1 MRKGRKLSLLIITI
15 YLMFLYAPIYILFTM
30 AFKKRIDIVSPQF
43 VWIFMPTLDNFKWIF
58 SLQQITEGIKNS
70 LIVAAGSTVLSLATG
85 SLAAYA
91 LSRFKFSGREALR
104 NWTLTVR
111 LLPPIAVVLP
121 MYIIW
126 QKLHLYDTYLSLII
140 TYMAVTLPLV
150 IWLLVGFI
158 SQIPRE
164 IEEAARIDGCGHFKT
179 FIYVVI
185 PSATPGIVVASIL
198 AFIFVWNDLF
208 FAFVLSST
216 RNTFPVVINAMATTG
231 LEVRWGE
238 MAAMGTL
245 STLPALL
252 FTLFAR
258 NLLMKGFQGLYTGMK

>member
-1 MRKGRKLSLLIITI
+1 
-15 YLMFLYAPIYILFTM
+15 
-30 AFKKRIDIVSPQF
+30 
-43 VWIFMPTLDNFKWIF
+43 
-58 SLQQITEGIKNS
+58 
-70 LIVAAGSTVLSLATG
+70 
-85 SLAAYA
+85 
-91 LSRFKFSGREALR
+91 
-104 NWTLTVR
+104 
-111 LLPPIAVVLP
+111 
-121 MYIIW
+121 
-126 QKLHLYDTYLSLII
+126 
-140 TYMAVTLPLV
+140 MAVTLPLV

>member
-1 MRKGRKLSLLIITI
+1 
-15 YLMFLYAPIYILFTM
+15 M
-30 AFKKRIDIVSPQF
+30 AFKKRIDIVSTKYVWFF
-43 VWIFMPTLDNFKWIF
+43 VPTLDNFKWVF
-58 SLQQITEGIKNS
+58 SLQQVSEGIKNS
-70 LIVAAGSTVLSLATG
+70 LIVATGSTVLSIVLG

-91 LSRFKFSGREALR
+91 LSRFEFSGRQSLR

-111 LLPPIAVVLP
+111 LLPPVAVILP

-126 QKLHLYDTYLSLII
+126 QKLGLYDTHLSLII

-164 IEEAARIDGCGHFKT
+164 LEGAARLDGCNYFKS
-179 FIYVVI
+179 FLYVI
-185 PSATPGIVVASIL
+185 LPLSIPGIVVAFIL

-208 FAFVLSST
+208 FAFVLSSI

-238 MAAMGTL
+238 MAAMATL
-245 STLPALL
+245 SAIPALL
-252 FTLFAR
+252 FTLLAR
-258 NLLMKGFQGLYTGMK
+258 NLLLKGFQGLYTGIK

>member
-1 MRKGRKLSLLIITI
+1 LKKSGLFSLIILII
-15 YLMFLYAPIYILFTM
+15 YLLFLYGPLYCLFTM
-30 AFKKRIDIVSPQF
+30 AFKKRIDIVSPSF
-43 VWIFMPTLDNFKWIF
+43 VWIFKPTLKNFKWIF
-58 SLQQITEGIKNS
+58 SLQQVSEGLRNS
-70 LIVAAGSTVLSLATG
+70 LIIAMGSVFLSLGLG

-91 LSRFKFSGREALR
+91 LSRFDFSGRQALR

-111 LLPPIAVVLP
+111 LLPPVAVILP

-126 QKLHLYDTYLSLII
+126 QKLHLYDTYFSLII

-158 SQIPRE
+158 SQIPKE
-164 IEEAARIDGCGHFKT
+164 IEEAARMDGCNHFQVFLHVT
-179 FIYVVI
+179 L
-185 PSATPGIVVASIL
+185 PSAVPGIIVSAIL

-208 FAFVLSST
+208 FAFVLSSI

-238 MAAMGTL
+238 MAAMGTI
-245 STLPALL
+245 SAMPALL
-252 FTLFAR
+252 FAIFAR
-258 NLLMKGFQGLYTGMK
+258 NLLIRGFQGLYTGMK